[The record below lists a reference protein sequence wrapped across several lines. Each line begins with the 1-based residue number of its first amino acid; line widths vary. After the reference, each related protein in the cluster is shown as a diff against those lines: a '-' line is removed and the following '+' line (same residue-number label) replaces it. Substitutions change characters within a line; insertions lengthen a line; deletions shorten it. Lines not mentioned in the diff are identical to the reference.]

1 MDLIYL
7 IIFLVVFIYALM
19 ITYLFARKSRPY
31 IIQNEEIVLV
41 DTSVLIDG
49 RIKEIAKTGFVSG
62 TLLVPKFI
70 LDELQNV
77 SDSENHVKR
86 QKGRRGMR
94 ILREL
99 QKNPLFDVKI
109 ISDPVPEVEEV
120 DDKLIHIAKKREA
133 KIMTVDYNLNRIA
146 DIQGVHTLNV
156 NELANSI
163 KPAVVPG
170 EQIEVKIVQRGKERD
185 QGVGYLDDGTMIVVE
200 GGQRFLGR
208 PVKAV
213 ASRILQTDAGLMIF
227 AKARNFKTR
236 DNKAQGGREN
246 QGRKR

>member
-7 IIFLVVFIYALM
+7 VIFLVVFIYALA
-19 ITYLFARKSRPY
+19 ITYLFAKKTQPRV
-31 IIQNEEIVLV
+31 IQNEEIVLV

-77 SDSENHVKR
+77 SDSQDHIRR
-86 QKGRRGMR
+86 QKGRRGMK
-94 ILREL
+94 ILKQL
-99 QKNPLFDVKI
+99 QKEPLFDVKI
-109 ISDPVPEVEEV
+109 IEDPVPEVEEV
-120 DDKLIHIAKKREA
+120 DDKLIHIAQKRDA
-133 KIMTVDYNLNRIA
+133 KIMTVDFNLNRIA

-156 NELANSI
+156 NELANSV

-170 EQIEVKIVQRGKERD
+170 DNIEVKIVQRGKERD

-200 GGQRFLGR
+200 QGR
-208 PVKAV
+208 QLMGRRAKAV
-213 ASRILQTDAGLMIF
+213 VSRILQTDAGLMIF
-227 AKARNFKTR
+227 AKLSK
-236 DNKAQGGREN
+236 
-246 QGRKR
+246 

>member
-1 MDLIYL
+1 MDFIYL
-7 IIFLVVFIYALM
+7 VIFLVVFVYGLT

-31 IIQNEEIVLV
+31 VVQNEEIVLV

-70 LDELQNV
+70 LDELQGV
-77 SDSENHVKR
+77 SDSRNHVKR
-86 QKGRRGMR
+86 QKGRRGMK

-99 QKNPLFDVKI
+99 QRNPFFEVKI
-109 ISDPVPEVEEV
+109 VNDPVPEIKEV
-120 DDKLIHIAKKREA
+120 DDKLVHIAKRRHA

-170 EQIEVKIVQRGKERD
+170 EKVEVKIVQKGKEKG
-185 QGVGYLDDGTMIVVE
+185 QGVGYLEDGTMIIVE

-208 PVKAV
+208 NVKAI

-227 AKARNFKTR
+227 AKPENFKSK
-236 DNKAQGGREN
+236 NN
-246 QGRKR
+246 